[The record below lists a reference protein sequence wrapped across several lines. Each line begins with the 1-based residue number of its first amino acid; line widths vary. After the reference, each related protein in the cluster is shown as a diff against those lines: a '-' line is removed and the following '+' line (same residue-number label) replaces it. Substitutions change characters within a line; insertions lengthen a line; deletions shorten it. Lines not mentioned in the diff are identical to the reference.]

1 MNMNKILIY
10 TYRTFPW
17 IEDIQTLSS
26 KIIVLNKLKD
36 DIQLIEKELTTE
48 SYSLI
53 LGIAKTNKK
62 SAFETKGVNKFNKGK
77 ILHDGTDSFSLNYP
91 RGGYKDIE
99 INNSYTTSFCN
110 WGIYQTANLLKMKN
124 LHTEHLFV
132 HITRKDIKILQEY
145 LASKELLPKD

>member
-1 MNMNKILIY
+1 MNKILIY